1 MLNTVQQRR
10 TKMSTEI
17 LGIRLPPQKKQLF
30 ESVCLELNTTP
41 SAVTRQ
47 LIEIYLKNAPKLI
60 QKHRKEIRALE
71 NFVEEV
77 QNHPEYQQ
85 NN

>member
-1 MLNTVQQRR
+1 
-10 TKMSTEI
+10 MSTEI
-17 LGIRLPPQKKQLF
+17 FGIRLPKQKKQLF

>member
-1 MLNTVQQRR
+1 
-10 TKMSTEI
+10 MSTEI

>member
-1 MLNTVQQRR
+1 
-10 TKMSTEI
+10 MSTEI
-17 LGIRLPPQKKQLF
+17 LGIRLPKQKKQLF

>member
-1 MLNTVQQRR
+1 
-10 TKMSTEI
+10 MSTEI
-17 LGIRLPPQKKQLF
+17 LGIRLPKQKKQLF

-77 QNHPEYQQ
+77 QNHSEYQQ